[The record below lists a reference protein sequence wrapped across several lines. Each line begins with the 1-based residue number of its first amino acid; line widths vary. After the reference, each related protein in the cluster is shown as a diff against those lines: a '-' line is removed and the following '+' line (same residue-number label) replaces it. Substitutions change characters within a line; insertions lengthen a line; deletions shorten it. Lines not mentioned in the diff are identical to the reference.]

1 MRDTLFQLPAPE
13 SVLKIDLASSTPL
26 HAQLHEGLGDL
37 IRTQLNDGDRF
48 YNETELA
55 VRLHISLGTVR
66 RALSDLTAEGMLE
79 RLRAKGTFVRKRAL
93 DFTIGVFMSSRL
105 SMNTRFFRCL
115 CGACAQR
122 GFRLRTY
129 PLNDDTRADDA
140 LRQIEQAPQSEA
152 VILLDD
158 KSIRTLD
165 MFSALEKRGF
175 RTVNIGPLLP
185 SYTGSCVGI
194 DNEEGARLG
203 IEHLDALGHRNIL
216 FWVTEPFDDE
226 NAQARINGFKRMAAW
241 HGLQEYH
248 VAVCPMPPSGK
259 LPLESF
265 YETFDGALQQW
276 PRTTAVFA
284 ASDNAAWIA
293 MKRLASR
300 GIVVPPQFSVLGFDD
315 DTASALMHP
324 ALTTISQPCEAIAQT
339 ALSLLLEE
347 DFGPRQRLL
356 SPSLIV
362 RESTAPPKET

>member
-1 MRDTLFQLPAPE
+1 MRELQTQLPSPE

-26 HAQLHEGLGDL
+26 HAQLHEALAGL
-37 IRTQLNDGDRF
+37 IRNRLSDGDRF

-55 VRLHISLGTVR
+55 ARLHISLGTVR

-79 RLRAKGTFVRKRAL
+79 RLRAKGTYVRKRNL
-93 DFTIGVFMSSRL
+93 DFTVGAFMSSRL
-105 SMNTRFFRCL
+105 SMNSRFFRCL

-122 GFRLRTY
+122 GFRLRSY
-129 PLNDDTRADDA
+129 PLNDDTRVDDA
-140 LRQIEQAPQSEA
+140 LRQIEQPPQNEA
-152 VILLDD
+152 LILLDD
-158 KSIRTLD
+158 KSVRTFDL
-165 MFSALEKRGF
+165 FAALEKRGF
-175 RTVNIGPLLP
+175 RTVNVGPLLP
-185 SYTGSCVGI
+185 SYTGSCVGV

-248 VAVCPMPPSGK
+248 VAVCPVPPSGK

-265 YETFDGALQQW
+265 YETFDAALRQW
-276 PRTTAVFA
+276 PKTTAIFA

-293 MKRLASR
+293 MKRLISK
-300 GIVVPPQFSVLGFDD
+300 GVTIPEQFSVLGFDD

-324 ALTTISQPCEAIAQT
+324 ALTTISQPCEAIAQA
-339 ALSLLLEE
+339 ALGLLLEE
-347 DFGPRQRLL
+347 DLGPRQRML
-356 SPSLIV
+356 SPSLVI
-362 RESTAPPKET
+362 RESTAPPAE